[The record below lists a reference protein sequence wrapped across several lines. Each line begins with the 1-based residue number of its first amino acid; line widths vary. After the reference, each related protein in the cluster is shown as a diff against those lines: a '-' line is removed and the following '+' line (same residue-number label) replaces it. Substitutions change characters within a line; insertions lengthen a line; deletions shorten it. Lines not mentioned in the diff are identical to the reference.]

1 MAAHAI
7 RHDRQGNPASACMR
21 KDRDAILLFLA
32 IPLMLC
38 RTGIDCY
45 RHPSSFAAGRLS
57 RKGNGRLNTIGK
69 ETG

>member
-1 MAAHAI
+1 
-7 RHDRQGNPASACMR
+7 MR